1 MPRKKEKIVV
11 GTVIV
16 AEAIGIFILYIGRIR
31 FGINRLEKNN

>member
-16 AEAIGIFILYIGRIR
+16 AKAIGIFILYIERIC
-31 FGINRLEKNN
+31 FVINRLEKNN